1 MSNSYFLPP
10 RKAGICRIVG
20 RAFLLAA
27 LLWGMAMIPQV
38 VWPGWTISCE
48 PEHGCVQT
56 TDLRTLLPERARNA
70 ARDDP
75 QALAELT
82 AYAARPMIR
91 SGLAGLIV
99 VREGLMVF
107 LLLAIGTTLLRFGR
121 RSDQVLVGALPWLRR
136 GALAGLLWAVA
147 QPLADVARTILLLP
161 AVPDAGRS
169 IAFDLTVA
177 GPALLLAVAAY
188 AVAWALE
195 AGVRAE
201 RDLANFV

>member
-1 MSNSYFLPP
+1 
-10 RKAGICRIVG
+10 
-20 RAFLLAA
+20 
-27 LLWGMAMIPQV
+27 MIPQV

-75 QALAELT
+75 QALVKLT

-107 LLLAIGTTLLRFGR
+107 LLLAIGTMLLRFGR
-121 RSDQVLVGALPWLRR
+121 RSDQVLVGALPSPPMR
-136 GALAGLLWAVA
+136 
-147 QPLADVARTILLLP
+147 
-161 AVPDAGRS
+161 
-169 IAFDLTVA
+169 
-177 GPALLLAVAAY
+177 
-188 AVAWALE
+188 
-195 AGVRAE
+195 
-201 RDLANFV
+201 